1 MKKRDQCEVEVV
13 NDYIIAIHCPR
24 EKYGKIT
31 KHINPVVLTRLEEVF
46 DEKGVP
52 HLTFYP
58 PIDINTQEKELE
70 DYEISHFLEGND
82 TMLYSFPF
90 IGIYCCI
97 VTNDPEE
104 TKRYYK
110 IVLNILND
118 NRVVIN
124 KGDRLQ
130 YISNSGFEV
139 IVKEITASG
148 YRTEDMKGIEY
159 FINRDGLV
167 YWDVKNDI

>member
-1 MKKRDQCEVEVV
+1 MMKKYQCKVEIESDLVISI
-13 NDYIIAIHCPR
+13 YCPL
-24 EKYGKIT
+24 EKYRKIT
-31 KHINPVVLTRLEEVF
+31 KYLDTGLMCLEEVF

-58 PIDINTQEKELE
+58 PIDVQERELE
-70 DYEISHFLEGND
+70 TYEISYFMKGD
-82 TMLYSFPF
+82 DKMLYGLPF
-90 IGIYCCI
+90 IGVHCCI
-97 VTNDPEE
+97 VTRGSEE
-104 TKRYYK
+104 TKQYHK
-110 IVLNILND
+110 IVLNVLND
-118 NRVVIN
+118 NRVVK

-148 YRTEDMKGIEY
+148 YRVAEDMKSIGY
-159 FINRDGLV
+159 FIDKDEFV